1 MVIGY
6 IEYLIHDK
14 HARIKVLAIEESGS
28 LNMDEQQIQMEFSPE
43 GYVFEDSFIN
53 KYEGYKKGDFIR
65 FGPIENSHSI
75 GNSGKDRYK
84 VEFIKTKLDYQ
95 VVNLSNFLIGSDT
108 IDMNLL
114 QSLEKDLPD
123 NFFLQNDLGFYGS
136 FKKVNGI
143 IKPSKGTVVEFRKSL
158 SNVASFNDK
167 KIVIGN
173 PEKAEVFVDASTNEQ
188 LQKWFRKV
196 LRNSDT
202 TFSKAL
208 LNSKDWKTELLSLPI
223 DSSNVEKSKLNRVV
237 DYFDSYEFTLEELKI
252 LLNKSDNLRSSF
264 EKKID
269 VYKSDIIKERKA
281 EIQGEVRALTS
292 IVSELKSEKNNYEKE
307 VEGLKTE
314 IEKVER
320 DLNHFLENKERL
332 LADFKV
338 FQSLLQPSDYSPP
351 LKEESMV
358 SFLIEKSDTDFDSTQ
373 FSKSEFDESVSS
385 FLAKRSKQ
393 AEETK
398 FRSIR
403 EMIATFNCVFS
414 NSLELIL
421 AFIEATNNYRYI
433 ISQVEVK
440 WLTFRD
446 FWENGLKDIWV
457 LAYSDPKVLHF
468 LILRDCNLS
477 SPECYAAPLLDVD
490 RGLREGLPYDGR
502 PWPSNLRII
511 ATTQPVPEVGLPLL
525 KSTFYHWGG
534 VKNFNLIDIPQQAP
548 KVIDGYISVEKF
560 ESWKVDKLDIS
571 DNQLEEYID

>member
-14 HARIKVLAIEESGS
+14 HARIKIVAIEEYGS
-28 LNMDEQQIQMEFSPE
+28 LNMDEQQIQMKFAPS
-43 GYVFEDSFIN
+43 GHVFEDSFTD
-53 KYEGYKKGDFIR
+53 KYQIYNIGDFIR
-65 FGPIENSHSI
+65 FVPVENSYSI
-75 GNSGKDRYK
+75 EDPNKDK
-84 VEFIKTKLDYQ
+84 FKIKSIKTKLDYQ
-95 VVNLSNFLIGSDT
+95 VVFLENFLLGTDSIN
-108 IDMNLL
+108 MNFL
-114 QSLEKDLPD
+114 QSIEKDLPD
-123 NFFLQNDLGFYGS
+123 KFFLQNDVGFYGS

-143 IKPSKGTVVEFRKSL
+143 VKPSKGTVVEFRESL
-158 SNVASFNDK
+158 SNIASYKDK
-167 KIVIGN
+167 KIVVGN
-173 PEKAEVFVDASTNEQ
+173 PEKTEISIDASTDEQ
-188 LQKWFRKV
+188 LQKWFRNI
-196 LRNSDT
+196 LRTSDT
-202 TFSKAL
+202 IFSKSL
-208 LNSKDWKTELLSLPI
+208 LDNKDWKTELLSLPI

-237 DYFDSYEFTLEELKI
+237 EYFDSYEFTLGELKT
-252 LLNKSDNLRSSF
+252 LLNNSDNLRSSF
-264 EKKID
+264 EKKIN
-269 VYKSDIIKERKA
+269 VYKSEIVKERKA
-281 EIQGEVRALTS
+281 EIQGEIRALTS
-292 IVSELKSEKNNYEKE
+292 IVSELKSEKSRYKKE
-307 VEGLKTE
+307 VESLKTE
-314 IEKVER
+314 IEKIEK

-338 FQSLLQPSDYSPP
+338 FQSLLQPSDYSPLP
-351 LKEESMV
+351 KEEPMV
-358 SFLIEKSDTDFDSTQ
+358 SFLIEKSNTNFDSTQ
-373 FSKSEFDESVSS
+373 FSKSEFDETISS
-385 FLAKRSKQ
+385 FLAKRGKQ
-393 AEETK
+393 TEETK

-403 EMIATFNCVFS
+403 EIIATFNCVFS
-414 NSLELIL
+414 NSLELML

-457 LAYSDPKVLHF
+457 LAYNDPKVLHF

-477 SPECYAAPLLDVD
+477 SPECYASPLLDVD

-534 VKNFNLIDIPQQAP
+534 VKNFSLIDIPQQAP
-548 KVIDGYISVEKF
+548 KIIDGYISIEKF